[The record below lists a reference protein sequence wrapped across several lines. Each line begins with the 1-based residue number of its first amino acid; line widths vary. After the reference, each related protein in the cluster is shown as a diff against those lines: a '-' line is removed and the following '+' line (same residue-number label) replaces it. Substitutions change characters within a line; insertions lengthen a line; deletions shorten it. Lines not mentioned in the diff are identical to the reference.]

1 MAKEKTQR
9 RSGRRADSDDAPP
22 KSKKPQKKRAASEQ
36 GHAHAHGEVELHSPW
51 WPLMW
56 MLLPLIAC
64 VIYGVL
70 TRVF

>member
-9 RSGRRADSDDAPP
+9 RSGRRPESDDAPP
-22 KSKKPQKKRAASEQ
+22 KSKKSEKKQAAAQHARAPGEQ
-36 GHAHAHGEVELHSPW
+36 ELHSPW